1 MASKDLPV
9 RVVRLV
15 ERGRHLLMRL
25 RQRTAPPAAV
35 MMEIILG
42 AWVAQ
47 AVAAGAELGIA
58 DVLVDGPQ
66 SGEDI
71 ARRVGADPDA
81 VRRLLRALV
90 GIGVFRVRRDG
101 RYDLTP
107 LAATLRTDAPLSM
120 AGMARWVGS
129 AEHREHWS
137 RLADAIRSGD
147 PVVPLLRGKPTFE
160 YLADEPQLGAL
171 FNAAMTNL
179 SEFAIA
185 PVTMAY
191 DFSGFGTIVDVG
203 GGHGRLLAAILGTAP
218 AALGVLFDL
227 PEVVAGARE
236 SLRRCGVDGRIR
248 FEQGSFFDAVPPGGD
263 GYVLKNVVHDWPEDD
278 AVRILRNVRA
288 ATGAGARLLLIEFV
302 VPDHNRDFHGK
313 WVDIEMLVV
322 AGARERTAAEY
333 RRLLARAGFRLD
345 RIIETVAPLS
355 IIEASPA

>member
-1 MASKDLPV
+1 MASKDLPA
-9 RVVRLV
+9 RAARIV
-15 ERGRHLLMRL
+15 ERGRHSLMRL
-25 RQRTAPPAAV
+25 RQRTAPPAAT

-47 AVAAGAELGIA
+47 AVATAAELGIA
-58 DVLVDGPQ
+58 DVLADGPR
-66 SGEDI
+66 SAEDI

-107 LAATLRTDAPLSM
+107 LAATLRSDASLSM

-129 AEHREHWS
+129 PEHREHWS
-137 RLADAIRSGD
+137 HLTDAIRSGD
-147 PVVPLLRGKPTFE
+147 PVVPLLRGKPTFQ
-160 YLADEPQLGAL
+160 YLADEPHLGAI
-171 FNAAMTNL
+171 FNTAMTNL

-191 DFSGFGTIVDVG
+191 DFSGFNTIVDVG
-203 GGHGRLLAAILGTAP
+203 GGHGRLLAAILGTVPGAR
-218 AALGVLFDL
+218 GVLFDL
-227 PEVVAGARE
+227 PEVVAGAPE
-236 SLRRCGVDGRIR
+236 ALRQFGLDGRIQID
-248 FEQGSFFDAVPPGGD
+248 EGSFFDAVPPGGD
-263 GYVLKNVVHDWPEDD
+263 VYLLKNVVHDWPEDD

-288 ATGAGARLLLIEFV
+288 ATGACARLLLVEFV
-302 VPDHNRDFHGK
+302 IPDHNRDFHGK

-333 RRLLARAGFRLD
+333 RRLLDRAGFRLD
-345 RIIETVAPLS
+345 RIVETVAPLS
-355 IIEASPA
+355 IIEAIPA